1 MQSTSGR
8 AARYPLRSHV
18 RDVIESKVFSATML
32 TIIFVN
38 TFLIA
43 LQTDQTAQ
51 MKLGTMLR
59 EHQCPSFCTTALAVA
74 DGPLCPTQCRGHA
87 IYPYQTGT

>member
-1 MQSTSGR
+1 MQTSSKR
-8 AARYPLRSHV
+8 PARYPLRSHV

-51 MKLGTMLR
+51 MKVGTMLHER
-59 EHQCPSFCTTALAVA
+59 RYPAFCTTTLAVS
-74 DGPLCPTQCRGHA
+74 DNPL
-87 IYPYQTGT
+87 